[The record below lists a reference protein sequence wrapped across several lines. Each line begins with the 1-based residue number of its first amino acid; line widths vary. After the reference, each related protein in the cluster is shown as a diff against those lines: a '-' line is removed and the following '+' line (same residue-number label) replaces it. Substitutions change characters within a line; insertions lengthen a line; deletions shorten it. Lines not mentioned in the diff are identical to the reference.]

1 MLLLLLLMRQL
12 LLMKLRSNMEE
23 DLIIELWDTFKDYI
37 PEKSRNDAA
46 GHFVDFLLAHDVS
59 KGTLEDLMGNDPALD
74 RAIDLVLEETEE
86 EEEDEDEDNGYD
98 DEDY

>member
-1 MLLLLLLMRQL
+1 
-12 LLMKLRSNMEE
+12 MEE

-37 PEKSRNDAA
+37 PEKNRNDAA
-46 GHFVDFLLAHDVS
+46 SHFVDFLVAHDVAS
-59 KGTLEDLMGNDPALD
+59 STLEDLMGYDPALD

-86 EEEDEDEDNGYD
+86 EEEDEDEDYGYD

>member
-1 MLLLLLLMRQL
+1 
-12 LLMKLRSNMEE
+12 MEE

-46 GHFVDFLLAHDVS
+46 SHFVDFLVAHDVS
-59 KGTLEDLMGNDPALD
+59 NSTLEDLMGYDPCLD
-74 RAIDLVLEETEE
+74 RAIDLVLEDSEE
-86 EEEDEDEDNGYD
+86 EEEDEDEEAGYD

>member
-1 MLLLLLLMRQL
+1 
-12 LLMKLRSNMEE
+12 MEE
-23 DLIIELWDTFKDYI
+23 DRIIELWDTFKDYI

-46 GHFVDFLLAHDVS
+46 GHFVDFLLSRDVS